1 MVKRAPGGDP
11 GSRRGGEGS
20 GATGPAS
27 GAPAADVAIAELY
40 AAHWTGLVRLAW
52 LLLRD
57 DLAAEE
63 VVQDAFIAVHRR
75 WDSLRNHE
83 SAAAY
88 LRRAVVNGARSGL
101 RHRGVEERYLSR
113 EQGEPTAHGRRSEA
127 SAEDRALDAE
137 ATSSM
142 IVALGR
148 LPQRQ
153 REVLTM
159 RYYLDL
165 SEAEIADA
173 LGISAGSVKAH
184 AHRGLASLRD
194 RMETSS

>member
-1 MVKRAPGGDP
+1 MAERN
-11 GSRRGGEGS
+11 RLGE
-20 GATGPAS
+20 
-27 GAPAADVAIAELY
+27 AAESSADAAVAELY
-40 AAHWTGLVRLAW
+40 AAHWAGLVRLAW

-57 DLAAEE
+57 DQGAEE

-75 WDSLRNHE
+75 WGSLR
-83 SAAAY
+83 SADRAAAY
-88 LRRAVVNGARSGL
+88 LRRSVVNGARSGL
-101 RHRGVEERYLSR
+101 RHRGVEQRYVAR
-113 EQGEPTAHGRRSEA
+113 QAGGGTA
-127 SAEDRALDAE
+127 SAQRIDRSTEANPEDRAIDVE
-137 ATSSM
+137 ATQSM
-142 IVALGR
+142 VMALGR

-194 RMETSS
+194 RMEARS

>member
-1 MVKRAPGGDP
+1 VRP
-11 GSRRGGEGS
+11 S
-20 GATGPAS
+20 
-27 GAPAADVAIAELY
+27 ADEAISELY

-75 WDSLRNHE
+75 WDAIHDHQA
-83 SAAAY
+83 AAAY
-88 LRRAVVNGARSGL
+88 LRRSVVNGARSGL
-101 RHRGVEERYLSR
+101 RHRGVEERYGAR
-113 EQGEPTAHGRRSEA
+113 ERQGGATAHGRHTEA
-127 SAEDRALDAE
+127 SAEDHALRSE
-137 ATSSM
+137 TTSSM
-142 IVALGR
+142 IGALGR

-173 LGISAGSVKAH
+173 LGISPGSVKAH
-184 AHRGLASLRD
+184 AHRGLATLRD
-194 RMETSS
+194 RMEAAS

>member
-1 MVKRAPGGDP
+1 M
-11 GSRRGGEGS
+11 S
-20 GATGPAS
+20 
-27 GAPAADVAIAELY
+27 ADAAIAELY

-57 DLAAEE
+57 DQLAEE
-63 VVQDAFIAVHRR
+63 VTQDAFIAVHRR
-75 WDSLRNHE
+75 WDTIRDPGR
-83 SAAAY
+83 ATAY

-101 RHRGVEERYLSR
+101 RHRGVEQRYLVR
-113 EQGEPTAHGRRSEA
+113 EQAEPTAHGSVPEPSPEQQTLEHESRDA
-127 SAEDRALDAE
+127 MVRALA
-137 ATSSM
+137 A
-142 IVALGR
+142 

-153 REVLTM
+153 REVLTL

-184 AHRGLASLRD
+184 AHRGLATLRD
-194 RMETSS
+194 RADEGQR

>member
-1 MVKRAPGGDP
+1 VAERGRD
-11 GSRRGGEGS
+11 GSVS
-20 GATGPAS
+20 
-27 GAPAADVAIAELY
+27 AADAGIADLY

-57 DLAAEE
+57 DLGAEE
-63 VVQDAFIAVHRR
+63 VVQDAFIATHRH
-75 WDSLRNHE
+75 WGTLRDE
-83 SAAAY
+83 ASAAAY

-101 RHRGVEERYLSR
+101 RHRGVEQRYTQR
-113 EQGEPTAHGRRSEA
+113 EGREPGVPGARAED
-127 SAEDRALDAE
+127 SAEARVLEREGTTA
-137 ATSSM
+137 M
-142 IVALGR
+142 IAALGR

-194 RMETSS
+194 RMETAS

>member
-1 MVKRAPGGDP
+1 LGVAVRDRSDEGHPGAD
-11 GSRRGGEGS
+11 EG
-20 GATGPAS
+20 
-27 GAPAADVAIAELY
+27 VRELY

-63 VVQDAFIAVHRR
+63 VVQEAFVAVHRR
-75 WDSLRNHE
+75 WDSLRDPAG
-83 SAAAY
+83 AAAY
-88 LRRAVVNGARSGL
+88 LRRAVVNGARSSL
-101 RHRGVEERYLSR
+101 RHRGVEERHLAR
-113 EQGEPTAHGRRSEA
+113 ERADAGTPGRRTEA
-127 SAEDRALDAE
+127 SAEDRVLGSE
-137 ATSSM
+137 ARRSM
-142 IVALGR
+142 VQALGG

-184 AHRGLASLRD
+184 AHRGLATLRD
-194 RMETSS
+194 RMEAGS

>member
-1 MVKRAPGGDP
+1 MAERE
-11 GSRRGGEGS
+11 RGGEVRP
-20 GATGPAS
+20 GADQAV
-27 GAPAADVAIAELY
+27 ADLY
-40 AAHWTGLVRLAW
+40 AAHWAGLVRLAW

-75 WDSLRNHE
+75 WDGLRDHQ
-83 SAAAY
+83 AAGAY
-88 LRRAVVNGARSGL
+88 LRRSVVNGARSAL
-101 RHRGVEERYLSR
+101 RHRGVEQRYLSR
-113 EQGEPTAHGRRSEA
+113 QQDEPTGHDRRTEA
-127 SAEDRALDAE
+127 SAEDRALQSE

-142 IVALGR
+142 IGALGR

-173 LGISAGSVKAH
+173 LGISPGSVKAH
-184 AHRGLASLRD
+184 AHRGLATLRD
-194 RMETSS
+194 RMEATP

>member
-1 MVKRAPGGDP
+1 MLTVAERRPGGDVP
-11 GSRRGGEGS
+11 P
-20 GATGPAS
+20 T
-27 GAPAADVAIAELY
+27 ADQAVAELY

-75 WDSLRNHE
+75 WNTLRSHE

-88 LRRAVVNGARSGL
+88 LRRSVVNGARSGL
-101 RHRGVEERYLSR
+101 RHRGVEERYLTR
-113 EQGEPTAHGRRSEA
+113 EQGEPTAYARRTEA

-153 REVLTM
+153 KEVLTM

-184 AHRGLASLRD
+184 AHRGLATLRD
-194 RMETSS
+194 RMEAAS